1 MPSLQREKIRQAVSK
16 IENPLA
22 NICIKL
28 GIQPNHITI
37 SGLLFSILAGIAIIY
52 ELLIVGGVFL
62 TISAVMDMLDGSV
75 ARKSNKNSTN
85 GALLDSVGD
94 RIGEFALFGGILIHY
109 ILIDELNG
117 SVLSV
122 LALTTGYLVS
132 YIRARS
138 EGLGLKETRGIFTRS
153 ERLVVLGI
161 GLYTNTVIIAL
172 WIISTLGFITILQRF
187 TYSWKSLK

>member
-172 WIISTLGFITILQRF
+172 WIISILGFITILQRF

>member
-75 ARKSNKNSTN
+75 ARKSNKNSTH

-172 WIISTLGFITILQRF
+172 WIISILGFITILQRF

>member
-75 ARKSNKNSTN
+75 ARKSNKNSTH

-172 WIISTLGFITILQRF
+172 WIISILGVITILQRF

>member
-75 ARKSNKNSTN
+75 ARKSNKHSTN

-172 WIISTLGFITILQRF
+172 WIISILGVITILQRF

>member
-1 MPSLQREKIRQAVSK
+1 
-16 IENPLA
+16 
-22 NICIKL
+22 
-28 GIQPNHITI
+28 
-37 SGLLFSILAGIAIIY
+37 
-52 ELLIVGGVFL
+52 
-62 TISAVMDMLDGSV
+62 MLDGSV

-172 WIISTLGFITILQRF
+172 WIISILGVITILQRF

>member
-37 SGLLFSILAGIAIIY
+37 CGLLFSILAGIAIIY

-138 EGLGLKETRGIFTRS
+138 EGLGLQETRGIFTRS

-172 WIISTLGFITILQRF
+172 WIISILGFITILQRF